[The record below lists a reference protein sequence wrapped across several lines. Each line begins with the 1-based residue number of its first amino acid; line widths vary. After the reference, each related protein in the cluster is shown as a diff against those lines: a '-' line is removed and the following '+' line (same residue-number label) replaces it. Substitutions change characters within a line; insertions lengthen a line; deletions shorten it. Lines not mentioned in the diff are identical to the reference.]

1 MVFKPHN
8 STVLDISFCP
18 TCPLFATTGADGT
31 IFFFDTNS
39 GLRGSNW
46 APLKFVRIAP
56 PMDVPGRTL
65 PPTASSSHKI
75 VCEKISWR
83 RSSDMS
89 SASNDSTF
97 GIIAGTGT
105 ETDTAV
111 CCCSDGVMREF
122 SVGHLV
128 NGTTDSREVSEL
140 STYETTV
147 NTVERVV
154 RVPLGFSLP
163 PPPSAPISLSVRS
176 NSVALSSPIGA
187 TASMP
192 MSPVQPGKE
201 SSCASQ
207 VRTLCDPSVLCSNS
221 ISSFPPSL
229 SKSLHISLP
238 TSLTSSL
245 PHSYPC
251 FLPHLDPIQSNDHPV
266 LLPSLSPYLRVV
278 QPPQNWR
285 TSPYSTCL
293 YE

>member
-8 STVLDISFCP
+8 ATVLDISFCP

-31 IFFFDTNS
+31 VFFFDTNS
-39 GLRGSNW
+39 GLRGSSW

-65 PPTASSSHKI
+65 PPTAPSTNKI

-83 RSSDMS
+83 LTSDISSV
-89 SASNDSTF
+89 SNDSTIE
-97 GIIAGTGT
+97 IIAGTGT

-128 NGTTDSREVSEL
+128 TRTPDSREISEL

-147 NTVERVV
+147 STVERVV

-163 PPPSAPISLSVRS
+163 PPPSALISLSVRS

-201 SSCASQ
+201 TSSASQ
-207 VRTLCDPSVLCSNS
+207 VRKMQDLSVLWAD
-221 ISSFPPSL
+221 
-229 SKSLHISLP
+229 
-238 TSLTSSL
+238 LTSS
-245 PHSYPC
+245 HTS
-251 FLPHLDPIQSNDHPV
+251 ISTS
-266 LLPSLSPYLRVV
+266 LLLLCPSL
-278 QPPQNWR
+278 
-285 TSPYSTCL
+285 
-293 YE
+293 